1 MHSFFN
7 VIIATVLVWL
17 SHLPPVSSV
26 DVYKYWDEQGKWVF
40 TDKNP
45 TAASATETL
54 RYENDTKEKI
64 EPKIYITANN
74 HIEVINP
81 FYVPIERKI

>member
-1 MHSFFN
+1 
-7 VIIATVLVWL
+7 
-17 SHLPPVSSV
+17 
-26 DVYKYWDEQGKWVF
+26 
-40 TDKNP
+40 
-45 TAASATETL
+45 